1 MTWNAKLYS
10 KDIIPNLSSFH
21 TALPV
26 KFMVMKYH
34 AVGYC
39 KFPSKLWPGNSPGKP
54 RSGHGIQK
62 PGCGKSLRRLL
73 FQDILPRSQH
83 TCHKRRH
90 TEAREPWT
98 ARDGRKKV
106 QLPSLLRTRIDM
118 TRWPKHSK
126 TTKQYENNMQHMHQK
141 EDTTKQNNTKHKKGR
156 IMKILSVQDTWAA
169 LSASPFSVRS
179 AGIAV
184 LLPGTTCHGDATRSA
199 TKTSS
204 LSHKTRQA
212 RHDSMMEMERWKW
225 REQ

>member
-1 MTWNAKLYS
+1 MTWNAQLYFS

-34 AVGYC
+34 AVCYC
-39 KFPSKLWPGNSPGKP
+39 KFPSKLRPGNSPGKP

-90 TEAREPWT
+90 TEAQEPWLHGT
-98 ARDGRKKV
+98 EDGKKKV
-106 QLPSLLRTRIDM
+106 QLPLLLRTRIDM

-126 TTKQYENNMQHMHQK
+126 TTKQYENNMHQK
-141 EDTTKQNNTKHKKGR
+141 EDTTKQYKTQERKSTGR
-156 IMKILSVQDTWAA
+156 IMK
-169 LSASPFSVRS
+169 
-179 AGIAV
+179 
-184 LLPGTTCHGDATRSA
+184 C
-199 TKTSS
+199 
-204 LSHKTRQA
+204 
-212 RHDSMMEMERWKW
+212 
-225 REQ
+225 

>member
-1 MTWNAKLYS
+1 MKWNAKLYS

-90 TEAREPWT
+90 TEAQEPWLHGME
-98 ARDGRKKV
+98 DGKKKRCSFPCCFG
-106 QLPSLLRTRIDM
+106 QELIWQDDQNIQ
-118 TRWPKHSK
+118 
-126 TTKQYENNMQHMHQK
+126 KQQNNMKTIWKHAPKRGYDKTIQNTRKEKYWKNHEVLRVAKPPRHLGCAFCVPIFSPIRGHRRAAPWHHMPWWRHAVRN
-141 EDTTKQNNTKHKKGR
+141 QNQQLK
-156 IMKILSVQDTWAA
+156 
-169 LSASPFSVRS
+169 P
-179 AGIAV
+179 
-184 LLPGTTCHGDATRSA
+184 
-199 TKTSS
+199 
-204 LSHKTRQA
+204 
-212 RHDSMMEMERWKW
+212 
-225 REQ
+225 